1 MAVKFSELSKKLKMT
16 NLELR
21 RAIKKLGISVSPRAA
36 MLRKEVAEKI
46 LEGLGYEK
54 KLPIQGG
61 SASGGKAQ
69 IKPKTK
75 KTKKLKENQIEVPKA
90 LTVKEFA
97 SLVKIPVSEVII
109 SLMKSGLMITINENI
124 DFDTAAIIASDF
136 GLEAVVEK
144 EKEQELSEEY
154 LDKKENLVP
163 RPPVVVVMG
172 HVDHGKTSL
181 LDAIRKTDVVAG
193 ESGGITQHISAYQVK
208 IRNPKS
214 QIPNPKQTQNPKSKV
229 RNTQLITFLDTP
241 GHEAFT
247 MMRAHGGRLADIA
260 ILVVAADDGVRPQTI
275 EAIDNI
281 RATGVP
287 AVVAINKIDM
297 PGADPERVKK
307 ELSENGLPVEGWGG
321 NTPSV
326 SVSAKKGEHIDELL
340 EVLLLVADMNE
351 FRGDPVGL
359 ARGMV
364 IESRMHKGSGP
375 LSSILI
381 QKGTLHQG
389 NILVVGNVW
398 GKIKRMEND
407 RGERIKEATPSTPA
421 RVLGLSGVARFGD
434 LALEVRDEKGAKD
447 IIKGRERDRAL
458 KTIGELG
465 MAEAAKSIR
474 EGNAKSLKLIIKTD
488 VAGSLKAIKDSVV
501 ALSTED
507 VKVEVIGQ
515 GVGEVSGS
523 DIELARASDAVVVA
537 FKVGTNLSAKRQAL
551 QEKIKISNYDVI
563 YELIDDVAAALEGLL
578 EPEII
583 EEDTGKGRILA
594 IFKHHRRDKII
605 GAKVTSG
612 YVSVG
617 TLVRIKR
624 EGKLLGEAEI
634 KNLQQTD
641 NKAEKVEAGNECGL
655 NLVGEVEA
663 KEGDRLEFY
672 KKVEKVRKIK
682 R

>member
-1 MAVKFSELSKKLKMT
+1 LFVNQIIFLTLRMKYGNFKVVMAVKFSELSKKLKMT

-21 RAIKKLGISVSPRAA
+21 RAIKKLGIDVSPRAA
-36 MLRKEVAEKI
+36 MIRKEVAEKI
-46 LEGLGYEK
+46 LAGLGYEK
-54 KLPIQGG
+54 KSKLK
-61 SASGGKAQ
+61 SKKL
-69 IKPKTK
+69 KPQV
-75 KTKKLKENQIEVPKA
+75 KTKKLKENQVEIPKA

-97 SLVKIPVSEVII
+97 SLVKIPVSDVIT
-109 SLMKSGLMITINENI
+109 SLMKNGLMITINENI
-124 DFDTAAIIASDF
+124 DFETAAIIASDF
-136 GLEAVVEK
+136 GLEAVAQK
-144 EKEQELSEEY
+144 EKEIELAGEY
-154 LDKKENLVP
+154 QDKKENLVP
-163 RPPVVVVMG
+163 RTPVVVVMG
-172 HVDHGKTSL
+172 HVDHGKTTL
-181 LDAIRKTDVVAG
+181 LDAIRKTDVVAT
-193 ESGGITQHISAYQVK
+193 ESGGITQHIVAYQVK
-208 IRNPKS
+208 V
-214 QIPNPKQTQNPKSKV
+214 KSKKV
-229 RNTQLITFLDTP
+229 KGKRKPLVTFLDTP

-275 EAIDNI
+275 EAIEHI
-281 RATGVP
+281 KSSGVP

-307 ELSENGLPVEGWGG
+307 ELSENGLAVEGWGG

-326 SVSAKKGEHIDELL
+326 AVSAKKGEHIDELL

-351 FRGDPVGL
+351 LKGDPKGL

-381 QKGTLHQG
+381 QKGTLNQG
-389 NILVVGNVW
+389 DVLVVGDVW

-407 RGERIKEATPSTPA
+407 KGERIKEATPSTPV

-434 LALEVRDEKGAKD
+434 LALEAKDEKEAKD
-447 IIKGRERDRAL
+447 IIKEREKERAA
-458 KTIGELG
+458 KTLGELG

-474 EGNAKSLKLIIKTD
+474 EGKAKSLKLIIKTD
-488 VAGSLKAIKDSVV
+488 VAGSLKAIKDSVI

-551 QEKIKISNYDVI
+551 QEKVKISNYDVI

-612 YVSVG
+612 YVSIG

-624 EGKLLGEAEI
+624 EGKLLGEVEI
-634 KNLQQTD
+634 KNLQQAD

>member
-21 RAIKKLGISVSPRAA
+21 RAIKKLGIDVSPRAA
-36 MLRKEVAEKI
+36 MIRKEVAEKI
-46 LEGLGYEK
+46 LDGLGYK
-54 KLPIQGG
+54 K
-61 SASGGKAQ
+61 KEE
-69 IKPKTK
+69 IKPKK
-75 KTKKLKENQIEVPKA
+75 AKPQAKTKKLKENQVEIPKA

-97 SLVKIPVSEVII
+97 SLVKIPVSEVITA
-109 SLMKSGLMITINENI
+109 LMRSGLMITINENI
-124 DFDTAAIIASDF
+124 DFETAAIMASDF
-136 GLEAVVEK
+136 GLEAVAEK
-144 EKEQELSEEY
+144 EKEKELPEEY
-154 LDKKENLVP
+154 LDKKENLIP

-208 IRNPKS
+208 VKS
-214 QIPNPKQTQNPKSKV
+214 QKSKV
-229 RNTQLITFLDTP
+229 KTDKLVTFLDTP

-281 RATGVP
+281 KATGVP

-321 NTPSV
+321 NTPAV
-326 SVSAKKGEHIDELL
+326 PVSAKKGEHIDELL

-351 FRGDPVGL
+351 LKGDPKGL

-381 QKGTLHQG
+381 QKGTLNQG
-389 NILVVGNVW
+389 NILVVGDVW
-398 GKIKRMEND
+398 GRIKRMEND
-407 RGERIKEATPSTPA
+407 RGERIKEASPSTPV

-434 LALEVRDEKGAKD
+434 LALEVKDEKGAKD
-447 IIKGRERDRAL
+447 IIKERERERAA

-474 EGNAKSLKLIIKTD
+474 EGKAKSLKLIIKTD
-488 VAGSLKAIKDSVV
+488 VAGSLKAIKDSVI

-507 VKVEVIGQ
+507 VKVEVVGQ

-523 DIELARASDAVVVA
+523 DIELARASDAVIVA

-583 EEDTGKGRILA
+583 EEETGKGRILA

-634 KNLQQTD
+634 KNLQQAD

-672 KKVEKVRKIK
+672 RKVEKVRKIK

>member
-21 RAIKKLGISVSPRAA
+21 RAIKKLGIKVGPRQA

-46 LEGLGYEK
+46 LDGLGYERKLKVKSK
-54 KLPIQGG
+54 K
-61 SASGGKAQ
+61 S
-69 IKPKTK
+69 KPQV
-75 KTKKLKENQIEVPKA
+75 KTKKLKENQIELPKVM
-90 LTVKEFA
+90 TVKEFA
-97 SLVKIPVSEVII
+97 SIIKISVSEVITA
-109 SLMKSGLMITINENI
+109 LLKSGLMITINENI
-124 DFDTAAIIASDF
+124 DFETAAIIASDF
-136 GLEAVVEK
+136 GLEAVAEK
-144 EKEQELSEEY
+144 EEEKELPEEY
-154 LDKKENLVP
+154 LDKKENLIP
-163 RPPVVVVMG
+163 RSPVVVVMG
-172 HVDHGKTSL
+172 HVDHGKTTL
-181 LDAIRKTDVVAG
+181 LDSIRKTKVVEG
-193 ESGGITQHISAYQVK
+193 ESGGITQHIGAYQVE
-208 IRNPKS
+208 ITNHKS
-214 QIPNPKQTQNPKSKV
+214 QITKKT
-229 RNTQLITFLDTP
+229 RLITFLDTP

-275 EAIDNI
+275 EAIDHI
-281 RATGVP
+281 KASGVP
-287 AVVAINKIDM
+287 VVVAINKIDM

-307 ELSENGLPVEGWGG
+307 ELAENGLPVEGWGG
-321 NTPSV
+321 STPSIP
-326 SVSAKKGEHIDELL
+326 VSAKKGEHIDELL
-340 EVLLLVADMNE
+340 EVLLLVTDMNE
-351 FRGDPVGL
+351 LKGDPTGL
-359 ARGMV
+359 ARGLV

-381 QKGTLHQG
+381 QKGTLNQG
-389 NILVVGNVW
+389 DVLIVGDVW

-407 RGERIKEATPSTPA
+407 RGERIKEATPSMPV

-434 LALEVRDEKGAKD
+434 LALEAKDEKEAKD
-447 IIKGRERDRAL
+447 IIKGRDRERAA
-458 KTIGELG
+458 KTIGEIG
-465 MAEAAKSIR
+465 MAEAAQSIR
-474 EGNAKSLKLIIKTD
+474 EGKAKSLKLIIKTD

-507 VKVEVIGQ
+507 VKVEIIGQ
-515 GVGEVSGS
+515 GVGEVSSS
-523 DIELARASDAVVVA
+523 DIELARASDAVIVA

-551 QEKIKISNYDVI
+551 QEKVKISNYEII
-563 YELIDDVAAALEGLL
+563 YELIDDIAAALEGLL

-583 EEDTGKGRILA
+583 EEDTGKGRILK

-612 YVSVG
+612 YVSMG

-634 KNLQQTD
+634 KNLQQGE
-641 NKAEKVEAGNECGL
+641 NKAEKVEAGNECGI

>member
-1 MAVKFSELSKKLKMT
+1 MFVNQIIFLTLRMKYGNFKVVMAVKFSELSKKLKMT

-21 RAIKKLGISVSPRAA
+21 RAIKKLGIDVSPRAA
-36 MLRKEVAEKI
+36 MIRKEVAEKI
-46 LEGLGYEK
+46 LAGLGYEK
-54 KLPIQGG
+54 KSKLK
-61 SASGGKAQ
+61 SKKL
-69 IKPKTK
+69 KPQV
-75 KTKKLKENQIEVPKA
+75 KTKKLKENQVEIPKA

-97 SLVKIPVSEVII
+97 SLVKIPVSDVIT
-109 SLMKSGLMITINENI
+109 SLMKNGLMITINENI
-124 DFDTAAIIASDF
+124 DFETAAIIASDF
-136 GLEAVVEK
+136 GLEAVAQK
-144 EKEQELSEEY
+144 EKEIELAGEY
-154 LDKKENLVP
+154 QDKKENLVP
-163 RPPVVVVMG
+163 RTPVVVVMG
-172 HVDHGKTSL
+172 HVDHGKTTL
-181 LDAIRKTDVVAG
+181 LDAIRKTDVVAT
-193 ESGGITQHISAYQVK
+193 ESGGITQHIVAYQVK
-208 IRNPKS
+208 V
-214 QIPNPKQTQNPKSKV
+214 KSKKV
-229 RNTQLITFLDTP
+229 KGKRKPLVTFLDTP

-275 EAIDNI
+275 EAIEHI
-281 RATGVP
+281 KSSGVP

-307 ELSENGLPVEGWGG
+307 ELSENGLAVEGWGG

-326 SVSAKKGEHIDELL
+326 AVSAKKGEHIDELL

-351 FRGDPVGL
+351 LKGDPKGL

-381 QKGTLHQG
+381 QKGTLNQG
-389 NILVVGNVW
+389 DVLVVGDVW

-407 RGERIKEATPSTPA
+407 KGERIKEATPSTPV

-434 LALEVRDEKGAKD
+434 LALEAKDEKEAKD
-447 IIKGRERDRAL
+447 IIKEREKERAA
-458 KTIGELG
+458 KTLGELG

-474 EGNAKSLKLIIKTD
+474 EGKAKSLKLIIKTD
-488 VAGSLKAIKDSVV
+488 VAGSLKAIKDSVI

-551 QEKIKISNYDVI
+551 QEKVKISNYDVI

-612 YVSVG
+612 YVSIG

-624 EGKLLGEAEI
+624 EGKLLGEVEI
-634 KNLQQTD
+634 KNLQQAD